1 MVPPPPL
8 YASPR
13 YSAIVH
19 AASAAVLPQPSEVP
33 TWAQELWAPPSFV
46 GLAFDDEED
55 GRART
60 FSFFY
65 VNYIRMNEVFI
76 ELLRGF

>member
-1 MVPPPPL
+1 MDGYMVPPPPL

-33 TWAQELWAPPSFV
+33 TWAQQLWTLRHSLASPLTTKKTVELEL
-46 GLAFDDEED
+46 G
-55 GRART
+55 

-65 VNYIRMNEVFI
+65 VNYIRMN
-76 ELLRGF
+76 